1 MLTELCKELKNWFD
15 WNQPHH
21 FGVFTIA
28 DGVLQDIDVP
38 DGQYFRVIGSTYNDG
53 VHQAPKIFPK
63 DEVFDGAVWLMAV
76 PPEVIAL
83 DEEIDAWRGK
93 FEALDSQAMS
103 PYQSE
108 SFNGYSYS
116 KAGGGANSATATGGT
131 VPGSWQSVFAG
142 KLRLWRKI

>member
-21 FGVFTIA
+21 FGVFTIS
-28 DGVLQDIDVP
+28 DGQLQGVSIP
-38 DGQYFRVIGSTYNDG
+38 DDQYFRVVGSAFNDG
-53 VHQAPKIFPK
+53 VYKAPKIFPK

-83 DEEIDAWRGK
+83 DTEIDAWRGK

-108 SFNGYSYS
+108 SFNG
-116 KAGGGANSATATGGT
+116 
-131 VPGSWQSVFAG
+131 
-142 KLRLWRKI
+142 